1 MSGRLVLLS
10 GPSGVGKDAILDA
23 LIARDPRIQRVVTY
37 TTRQPRAGERDGVD
51 YHFVSLDRFF
61 QLAQAGHFF
70 EYMNVFADDWYASP
84 RTDAEQMESVGKIA
98 VLKIDVEG
106 ANEVRR
112 QRPDALSIIVLPPSM
127 QELERRIRARGV
139 DDEASIQRRLAKANW
154 ELGFADRYTHQVV
167 NDDLAKATETVY
179 GLITA

>member
-1 MSGRLVLLS
+1 MSGKLVLLS
-10 GPSGVGKDAILDA
+10 GPSGVGKDAILDG
-23 LIARDPRIQRVVTY
+23 LIAKDSRIRRVVTY
-37 TTRQPRAGERDGVD
+37 TTREPRDGERDGID
-51 YHFVSLDRFF
+51 YHFVTLDRFF
-61 QLAQAGHFF
+61 ELANAGHFF

-84 RTDAEQMESVGKIA
+84 RTDAEQLESDGMIT

-112 QRPDALSIIVLPPSM
+112 LRPDALSIMILPPSKE
-127 QELERRIRARGV
+127 ELERRIRARGV

-167 NDDLAKATETVY
+167 NDNLPAAIEAVY
-179 GLITA
+179 SLIMS

>member
-1 MSGRLVLLS
+1 MRGSLVLLS

-23 LIARDPRIQRVVTY
+23 LIARDPRIHRVVTY
-37 TTRQPRAGERDGVD
+37 TTRQPRAGEQNGVD
-51 YHFVSLDRFF
+51 YHFVSLNRFF
-61 QLAQAGHFF
+61 ELAQAGHFF

-84 RTDAEQMESVGKIA
+84 RTDAERMESEGKIA

-112 QRPDALSIIVLPPSM
+112 QRPDALSIIILPPSM
-127 QELERRIRARGV
+127 EELERRIRARGG

-167 NDDLAKATETVY
+167 NDDLQSATETVY
-179 GLITA
+179 GLIAS